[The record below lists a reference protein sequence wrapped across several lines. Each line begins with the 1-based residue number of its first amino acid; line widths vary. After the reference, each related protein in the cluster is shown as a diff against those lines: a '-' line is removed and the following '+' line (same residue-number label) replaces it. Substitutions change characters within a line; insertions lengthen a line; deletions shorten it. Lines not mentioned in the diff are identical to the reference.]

1 MYYSKAW
8 TPSYFIFNPFEM
20 DLTQMIGSTPIAQ
33 GQPAQQAPQVQAPQQ
48 PAPAQMQQPVQ
59 QGYTMQNMIPNVQQA
74 YYPQQQGYQP
84 QYPNGYMMPAPQ
96 PQQNPWN
103 GYNPGVLGWVQN
115 NSNVQQMQPQFVQQP
130 APVAQAPVQQPE
142 QAPVDAVPAPAK
154 TEEPVAPV
162 VTVDPFEK
170 EEEKKEI
177 LKDIEDKDE
186 NYVQQV
192 VTKIL
197 DESVEK
203 DFNLQKAIRES
214 EIYKKNYEDAMERL
228 RGYEFDGSRMIVRDE
243 YKPLMRSLEQ
253 FKATPDDK
261 NTKLKAVTD
270 MYDMISMITWE
281 DTRSE
286 VQKHYNKMAQAVSN
300 MSQQTSAGT
309 PIQRQPVQQSR
320 LWWIVR
326 TWPGKRF

>member
-1 MYYSKAW
+1 
-8 TPSYFIFNPFEM
+8 
-20 DLTQMIGSTPIAQ
+20 
-33 GQPAQQAPQVQAPQQ
+33 
-48 PAPAQMQQPVQ
+48 
-59 QGYTMQNMIPNVQQA
+59 
-74 YYPQQQGYQP
+74 
-84 QYPNGYMMPAPQ
+84 
-96 PQQNPWN
+96 
-103 GYNPGVLGWVQN
+103 
-115 NSNVQQMQPQFVQQP
+115 MQPQFVQQP

-270 MYDMISMITWE
+270 MYDMISMIT
-281 DTRSE
+281 
-286 VQKHYNKMAQAVSN
+286 
-300 MSQQTSAGT
+300 
-309 PIQRQPVQQSR
+309 
-320 LWWIVR
+320 
-326 TWPGKRF
+326 